1 MIPILGIL
9 ANLTSLV
16 LWIPQAKT
24 TWKNRDVPQALIG
37 ISTGT
42 QILTALNTSFWC
54 IYGLLIHDFWLPMG
68 TIVVLPLA
76 VGTLILK
83 HRSIKHEN

>member
-1 MIPILGIL
+1 MITILGIL

-24 TWKNRDVPQALIG
+24 TYKNRDAPQALIG

-83 HRSIKHEN
+83 HRSLKREN